1 MVSQSVKD
9 YAKLTGVKI
18 VREGEIDADEL
29 AELVDRS
36 LRITADYQQTIIH
49 SVNEQ
54 KQNLNNTF
62 HN

>member
-9 YAKLTGVKI
+9 YAKRSDVKI

-36 LRITADYQQTIIH
+36 L
-49 SVNEQ
+49 
-54 KQNLNNTF
+54 
-62 HN
+62 